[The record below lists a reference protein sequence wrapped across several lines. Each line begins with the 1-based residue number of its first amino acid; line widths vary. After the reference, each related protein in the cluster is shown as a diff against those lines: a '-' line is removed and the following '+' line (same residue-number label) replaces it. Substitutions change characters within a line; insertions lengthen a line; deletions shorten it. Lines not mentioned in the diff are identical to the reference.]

1 MLPSQTGSA
10 PAANRSGSG
19 KGNAGRGLRVIG
31 SGVATSLAKAGLVG
45 VSTTSISGGVV
56 RSGNGAVML
65 GGNGAAG
72 GSRGGQRPGNGA
84 GLAGLQG
91 AGAGVLGSMG
101 SVIGGQ
107 GVSRFDPDRETS
119 AMVFSGSEADSDS
132 VDDDDL
138 AVLGQGSI
146 SRGVK
151 RERAEM
157 ETGVIGQGA
166 GTPTGGYGGVS
177 GGVAGAKPG
186 KKTRGRVKIKMEFID
201 NKLRRYTTF
210 SKRKT
215 GIMKKAYELSTLT
228 GTQVLL
234 LVASETGHVYTFA
247 TRKLQPMIT
256 SETGKALIQT
266 CLNSPDSPPR
276 SDPSTDQRMSATGF
290 EETDLTY
297 QVSESESIGETK
309 DTLKPAFTVTSLPG
323 TSTCNPTAPTTS
335 TTMQVSSGASF
346 PITNYLAPISASSN
360 TNSITSANGT
370 VLKTAAT
377 SGGVMQLPSGFTFM
391 SGTPLPPGTPTIPI
405 SQLQSHSL
413 SIQGQP
419 GQGIAGPQGQQT
431 VFRFPASVS
440 LAGGTVTQQLQ
451 AIQVH
456 SSTQHSTGTS
466 DSGPENSQAS
476 PGCAVSLP
484 ATIVTSSVPTT
495 MAGHMMYPSPHT
507 LMYASTPA
515 LSDGSL
521 AVLNAFSQA
530 PSAMQVSH
538 GQVQEQGGV
547 PQVFLT
553 GPPGTV
559 QIPVSAVQ
567 LHPMVIG
574 QQSSNSSHLTEL
586 QVVNLD
592 AAHNSKSE

>member
-1 MLPSQTGSA
+1 
-10 PAANRSGSG
+10 
-19 KGNAGRGLRVIG
+19 
-31 SGVATSLAKAGLVG
+31 
-45 VSTTSISGGVV
+45 
-56 RSGNGAVML
+56 
-65 GGNGAAG
+65 
-72 GSRGGQRPGNGA
+72 
-84 GLAGLQG
+84 
-91 AGAGVLGSMG
+91 
-101 SVIGGQ
+101 
-107 GVSRFDPDRETS
+107 
-119 AMVFSGSEADSDS
+119 
-132 VDDDDL
+132 
-138 AVLGQGSI
+138 
-146 SRGVK
+146 
-151 RERAEM
+151 
-157 ETGVIGQGA
+157 
-166 GTPTGGYGGVS
+166 
-177 GGVAGAKPG
+177 
-186 KKTRGRVKIKMEFID
+186 
-201 NKLRRYTTF
+201 
-210 SKRKT
+210 
-215 GIMKKAYELSTLT
+215 
-228 GTQVLL
+228 
-234 LVASETGHVYTFA
+234 
-247 TRKLQPMIT
+247 MIT

-323 TSTCNPTAPTTS
+323 TSTCNPTAATTS

-391 SGTPLPPGTPTIPI
+391 S
-405 SQLQSHSL
+405 
-413 SIQGQP
+413 
-419 GQGIAGPQGQQT
+419 
-431 VFRFPASVS
+431 
-440 LAGGTVTQQLQ
+440 
-451 AIQVH
+451 
-456 SSTQHSTGTS
+456 
-466 DSGPENSQAS
+466 
-476 PGCAVSLP
+476 VSLP

-515 LSDGSL
+515 LADGSL

-530 PSAMQVSH
+530 PSAMQISH
-538 GQVQEQGGV
+538 GQVQEQGENQGKDEQVLGELKEGGGV

-553 GPPGTV
+553 GPPGTNT
-559 QIPVSAVQ
+559 QGADDPRSVSAINPELPFSSLLSSALFQ
-567 LHPMVIG
+567 MVIG